1 MTLTE
6 ESSHCRQN
14 RSPMEERTQPA
25 GLNGLGRKCARDW
38 LEGIKL
44 LFFFFFL
51 SRTNLFHPP
60 WDSSQGD
67 WAQCPWLGKVMRP
80 GNKFPSAAHSHYLKG
95 CVRTGGGGK
104 AFTLNLSAARC
115 SEIYLDRQL
124 MGSEVI
130 GVNLS
135 SFEWL
140 GENIAHLAFEQK
152 IIKTKYEKYK
162 SSPFSISN

>member
-1 MTLTE
+1 
-6 ESSHCRQN
+6 
-14 RSPMEERTQPA
+14 
-25 GLNGLGRKCARDW
+25 
-38 LEGIKL
+38 
-44 LFFFFFL
+44 
-51 SRTNLFHPP
+51 
-60 WDSSQGD
+60 
-67 WAQCPWLGKVMRP
+67 
-80 GNKFPSAAHSHYLKG
+80 
-95 CVRTGGGGK
+95 
-104 AFTLNLSAARC
+104 
-115 SEIYLDRQL
+115 